1 MKTKTISMMALALL
15 AATLFTLT
23 SCSSTS
29 ESAPPEGSAVETYEK
44 GVPGG
49 VIVQTAKMTAT
60 VTAINHAKRT
70 ATLLAPDGN
79 RFAVKVGR
87 EAVDFDQVGVGDR
100 ITAVVT
106 QRMVVSVE
114 KGGATS
120 ADGTA
125 AVVANAPKGGQPGG
139 LAAETTQVT
148 AKVIAID
155 VEKHAATLEFDDGNI
170 QTFVREDV
178 DLSRHK
184 LGERVVFR
192 IIQMTAIWVEKPQ

>member
-1 MKTKTISMMALALL
+1 MATLALL
-15 AATLFTLT
+15 PVALFTLT

-29 ESAPPEGSAVETYEK
+29 EPPPPVGTASVSYTK

-70 ATLLAPDGN
+70 ATLLAPDGKN
-79 RFAVKVGR
+79 FAVKVGR
-87 EAVDFDQVGVGDR
+87 EAVNFDQLGVGDR
-100 ITAVVT
+100 INAVVT

-114 KGGATS
+114 QGGTAS

-125 AVVANAPKGGQPGG
+125 AAAALAPKGAQPGG
-139 LAAETTQVT
+139 EAAVTTQVT

-155 VEKHAATLEFDDGNI
+155 VEKHTATLEFDNGNI
-170 QTFVREDV
+170 ETVVRDDV
-178 DLSRHK
+178 DLSRQK
-184 LGERVVFR
+184 VGEQVVYR
-192 IIQMTAIWVEKPQ
+192 ITQMTAIWVEKPQ